1 MSLALFDLDN
11 TLLAGDSDHEW
22 GQFLVDLGIV
32 DRSEYEE
39 LNHRFYEQYKA
50 GTLDI
55 LEFCRFS
62 FAPLAAHPLDQL
74 QGWREQFIH
83 ERIKPMIAPGAE
95 HLLTEHREAGDELV
109 IITATNRFVTEP
121 IARLLGVEH
130 LLATEP
136 HFEDGRYTGELKGV
150 PCFQGGKV
158 TRLEQWL
165 NSQPGRALDGS
176 WFYSDSHND
185 LPLLERVAYPVAVD
199 PDEILADTARARGWK
214 QISLRDTA

>member
-1 MSLALFDLDN
+1 VSLALFDLDN

-32 DRSEYEE
+32 DRSEYEA

-55 LEFCRFS
+55 REFCRFS

-74 QGWREQFIH
+74 HGWREQFMR
-83 ERIKPMIAPGAE
+83 ERIEPMIAPGARR
-95 HLLTEHREAGDELV
+95 LLMKHREAGDALV

-121 IARLLGVEH
+121 IAHLLGVEH

-136 HFEDGRYTGELKGV
+136 HFERGCYTGELEGV

-165 NSQPGRALDGS
+165 NTQPHLTLDGS

-199 PDEILADTARARGWK
+199 PDETLAETAQARGWK